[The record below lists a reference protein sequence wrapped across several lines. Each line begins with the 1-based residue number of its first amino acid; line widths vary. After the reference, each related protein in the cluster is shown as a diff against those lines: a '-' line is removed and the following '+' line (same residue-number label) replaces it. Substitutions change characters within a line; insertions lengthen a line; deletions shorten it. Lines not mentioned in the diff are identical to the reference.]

1 MIPKAVVLGGG
12 FAGAYCIKRL
22 ERRLSKTQVD
32 LTLVNA
38 QNNFVFTPM
47 LVEAATS
54 ALEPRH
60 VVIPLRGF
68 LSRSRFVMAETKS
81 INLEQRSVTV
91 QPEYG
96 DVILLPYDH
105 LVLALGSVT
114 HYPHVE
120 GVREFAFGL
129 KTMADAMSLRDRAFS
144 MLEMANNC
152 PLDEQQKS
160 WLTFAVV
167 GAGYTGVEAAGEFN
181 AFLREAICQYPNL
194 DESDV
199 QVILIQR
206 SGRILDALD
215 EALSKKAADILV
227 RSGVQIL
234 LNDSVNKV
242 SDSSFTLSSGKAVSA
257 HTVIWSAGVAPP
269 PLLQSLDLPRTR
281 YGYLDCNPDLR
292 VKGCEHVWAIGDCA
306 SNPDPQG
313 NAYPTTAQ
321 HALREGEHAA
331 DNLVAIIN
339 GQPTKPLVY
348 RTKGSMAPLGGRQA
362 IADVFGMHLSG
373 WLAWIL
379 WRTVYLRLMPRI
391 GRKVRVAMDWS
402 ADLFF
407 KRDYSQQNFHRT
419 ENDE

>member
-1 MIPKAVVLGGG
+1 MVPKIVVLGGG
-12 FAGAYCIKRL
+12 FAGAYCVKRL
-22 ERRLSKTQVD
+22 ERQLSKTQVD
-32 LTLVNA
+32 LTLGNS

-60 VVIPLRGF
+60 VAVPLRGF
-68 LSRSRFVMAETKS
+68 LKRSRFVMAEAQS
-81 INLEQRSVTV
+81 ANLEQRTVTV

-96 DVILLPYDH
+96 DAMVLPYDH
-105 LVLALGSVT
+105 LVLALGGVT
-114 HYPHVE
+114 HYPNVE

-129 KTMADAMSLRDRAFS
+129 KTMADAMSLRDRAIS

-194 DESDV
+194 DQSDV

-215 EALSKKAADILV
+215 ESLSSKAAKVLANG
-227 RSGVQIL
+227 GVQIL
-234 LNDSVNKV
+234 LNDSVMKV
-242 SDSSFTLSSGKAVSA
+242 GDSSFTLTSGKTVSA
-257 HTVIWSAGVAPP
+257 HTVIWSAGVAPS
-269 PLLQSLDLPRTR
+269 PLLQSLDLPKTTH
-281 YGYLDCNPDLR
+281 GYLDCDPDLR
-292 VKGCEHVWAIGDCA
+292 VKGREHIWAIGDCA

-313 NAYPTTAQ
+313 NPYPTTAQ

-331 DNLVAIIN
+331 DNLAALLN

-348 RTKGSMAPLGGRQA
+348 RSKGSMAPLGGRQA

-379 WRTVYLRLMPRI
+379 WRTVYLGLMPGL
-391 GRKVRVAMDWS
+391 GRKVRVAMDWT